1 MPGLRDRADTRVE
14 TNTNRDSNLTT
25 VASMPYPKN
34 LLNSDETVALDLHP
48 HWWYFAEAVASLV
61 GAIVFGI
68 VIAAIRPD
76 DGGALWTGLGYI
88 SIALLVGTALWSIIR
103 YLKWSTTSFVITSDR
118 IIFRNGII
126 AKSGI
131 EIPLERVNNVN
142 FKQSIF
148 ERVIGAG
155 DLLIES
161 GGETGQS
168 RFTDIRKPESV
179 KNLIHTQMEVN
190 QQRSFTI
197 HAPASSAPVDV
208 AGQLEKLEGLRD
220 RGSITPEEFE
230 AQKRKLLG
238 G

>member
-1 MPGLRDRADTRVE
+1 V
-14 TNTNRDSNLTT
+14 
-25 VASMPYPKN
+25 
-34 LLNSDETVALDLHP
+34 
-48 HWWYFAEAVASLV
+48 
-61 GAIVFGI
+61 
-68 VIAAIRPD
+68 
-76 DGGALWTGLGYI
+76 
-88 SIALLVGTALWSIIR
+88 WSIIR

-168 RFTDIRKPESV
+168 RFTDIRKPENV

-190 QQRSFTI
+190 QQRSFTF
-197 HAPASSAPVDV
+197 HPPAGSGAVDV

-230 AQKRKLLG
+230 AQKRKLLEG
-238 G
+238 